1 MVLDA
6 ARVGDLPRL
15 GHVGLPL
22 DLVELG
28 AHDVGAI
35 LALDAATV
43 GDYPGGPATRHA
55 ALDRARA
62 TPGGRRRFF
71 GVRTGRVGADGVR
84 PAGELVAMSVVDLGG
99 DSTAGIDFTVVA
111 PDFRGRGLATA
122 LKAWSLLALAAAGV
136 NSVRTGGSARNA
148 AIIAVNARLG
158 FVIDERWLTL
168 TDEGARTTD

>member
-1 MVLDA
+1 MLGAHYGEDMTTRVLRCDEPTVPDLLARGWHVTEESWGAGLVLDA
-6 ARVGDLPRL
+6 ARVGDLRRL

-71 GVRTGRVGADGVR
+71 GVRTGRVGSA
-84 PAGELVAMSVVDLGG
+84 P
-99 DSTAGIDFTVVA
+99 TVCGPRA
-111 PDFRGRGLATA
+111 SWWR
-122 LKAWSLLALAAAGV
+122 
-136 NSVRTGGSARNA
+136 
-148 AIIAVNARLG
+148 
-158 FVIDERWLTL
+158 
-168 TDEGARTTD
+168 